1 MVFKNLEKI
10 QNEPKDKVSLN
21 GILRSHNHL
30 SVRSVFIFLP
40 YFSRHKIPK
49 GILISIFVGS

>member
-30 SVRSVFIFLP
+30 SVRSVFIF
-40 YFSRHKIPK
+40 FH
-49 GILISIFVGS
+49 ISLGTKYQKEYL